1 MVCDQLLPIRRPA
14 LRVSLSCVLN
24 MLHNL
29 FSFAFLASL
38 VVAAPLSSPA
48 SGSATNPPLEK
59 AVELWKTL
67 PKTPTTPPLSK
78 VIKLLQEVDKPFE
91 KRQTTN
97 PGAYVFQELVEKKC
111 AAVTIIFA
119 RGTNSDGNVGT
130 LGPYVFNETAKLLG
144 ANNIVRQGVDY
155 SATIIGYLQ
164 GGAPDGGP
172 EMARLTRLARTQCP
186 NTQVNRSEQDFV
198 VSRFNVLPRWF

>member
-1 MVCDQLLPIRRPA
+1 M
-14 LRVSLSCVLN
+14 
-24 MLHNL
+24 
-29 FSFAFLASL
+29 
-38 VVAAPLSSPA
+38 
-48 SGSATNPPLEK
+48 
-59 AVELWKTL
+59 
-67 PKTPTTPPLSK
+67 
-78 VIKLLQEVDKPFE
+78 IKLLEEANQPVE

-97 PGAYVFQELVEKKC
+97 PGAYVFQELVEGKC

-130 LGPYVFNETAKLLG
+130 LGPYLFNETAKILG
-144 ANNIVRQGVDY
+144 ASNIVRQGVDY

-186 NTQVNRSEQDFV
+186 KTQVRISKLNFAGR
-198 VSRFNVLPRWF
+198 RI